1 MRIAI
6 IGKGLIGG
14 SFEKAAKRAGHE
26 AAIFDKGEDFRV
38 EDAEVV
44 FVAVPP
50 SAVVAVIDAIAPR
63 LKEGAVVVDATG
75 VKTPVCE
82 ALPEFATSLTD

>member
-1 MRIAI
+1 MRIAV

-38 EDAEVV
+38 EDAEVRR
-44 FVAVPP
+44 FSTRARIFASRTRKSSLSPFRR
-50 SAVVAVIDAIAPR
+50 R
-63 LKEGAVVVDATG
+63 LSSR
-75 VKTPVCE
+75 
-82 ALPEFATSLTD
+82 L

>member
-38 EDAEVV
+38 DDAEMTRMS
-44 FVAVPP
+44 FLSPCRR
-50 SAVVAVIDAIAPR
+50 R
-63 LKEGAVVVDATG
+63 L
-75 VKTPVCE
+75 
-82 ALPEFATSLTD
+82 SSQS